1 MKYLRKIFTT
11 MALMTIFSVSVFA
24 KSGFEFH
31 YNALLGVGVSF
42 PTTSMKDMGFKSDIG
57 FDGTGLFQIGYMRQV
72 KEGFGISYLLEL
84 GYNFSSYTI
93 SGKPDFNSIV
103 SDALNEMFGI
113 NINPNQ
119 AGMPN
124 DISVALD
131 FTFYNIQVG
140 LFPKFNFG
148 NFSIGI
154 GGGIKVPISGEL
166 TTTINVAAIDY
177 ERENTQKLNR
187 TDIADMFNPPIFGY
201 VKTSL
206 AYSYY
211 LTDKIA
217 LDFGLYLSYDI
228 MQFINEGGK
237 DEYGGTLNAGIVFGL
252 KFGGKVD

>member
-11 MALMTIFSVSVFA
+11 MALMIIFSVSVFA

-93 SGKPDFNSIV
+93 SGKPDFNPIIN
-103 SDALNEMFGI
+103 DIFGLG
-113 NINPNQ
+113 NIIGNIF
-119 AGMPN
+119 PN

-131 FTFYNIQVG
+131 FTFYNIQIG

-154 GGGIKVPISGEL
+154 GGGIKIPVIGEMSV
-166 TTTINVAAIDY
+166 TATAINV
-177 ERENTQKLNR
+177 EETQKLSR
-187 TDIADMFNPPIFGY
+187 TDIVDIFNPPIFGY

-206 AYSYY
+206 AYSFY
-211 LTDKIA
+211 LTEKVA
-217 LDFGLYLSYDI
+217 LDVGLYLSYDI

-237 DEYGGTLNAGIVFGL
+237 DEYGGTLNTGIIFGV

>member
-1 MKYLRKIFTT
+1 MKYLRKIFIT

-103 SDALNEMFGI
+103 SYALNEMFGI

-119 AGMPN
+119 VGMPN
-124 DISVALD
+124 DMSVALD
-131 FTFYNIQVG
+131 FTFYNIQIG

-154 GGGIKVPISGEL
+154 GGGIKIPVIGEMSVTATAL
-166 TTTINVAAIDY
+166 NIEETK
-177 ERENTQKLNR
+177 KLSR
-187 TDIADMFNPPIFGY
+187 TDIVDIFNPPIFGY

-206 AYSYY
+206 AYSFY

-217 LDFGLYLSYDI
+217 LDVGLYLSYDI

-237 DEYGGTLNAGIVFGL
+237 DEYGGTLNTGIIFGV

>member
-31 YNALLGVGVSF
+31 YNALIGVGVSF
-42 PTTSMKDMGFKSDIG
+42 PTTSMKDMWFKSDIG

-84 GYNFSSYTI
+84 GYNIGSYTI
-93 SGKPDFNSIV
+93 SGKPDFNSLV
-103 SDALNEMFGI
+103 SYALNEMFGI
-113 NINPNQ
+113 NINPSQ
-119 AGMPN
+119 VGMPN
-124 DISVALD
+124 DMSVALD

-154 GGGIKVPISGEL
+154 GGGVKIPVIGEMSV
-166 TTTINVAAIDY
+166 TATAINV
-177 ERENTQKLNR
+177 EETQKLSR
-187 TDIADMFNPPIFGY
+187 VDIADFFNPPIFGY

-206 AYSYY
+206 AYSFY
-211 LTDKIA
+211 LTEKVA
-217 LDFGLYLSYDI
+217 LDVGLYLSYDI

-237 DEYGGTLNAGIVFGL
+237 DEYGGTLNTGIIFGV

>member
-11 MALMTIFSVSVFA
+11 IALMTIFSVSVFA

-31 YNALLGVGVSF
+31 YNALIGVGVSF
-42 PTTSMKDMGFKSDIG
+42 PTTSMKDMGFKNDIG

-119 AGMPN
+119 VGMPN
-124 DISVALD
+124 DMSIALD

-154 GGGIKVPISGEL
+154 GGGIKIPVIGEMSV
-166 TTTINVAAIDY
+166 TATAINV
-177 ERENTQKLNR
+177 EETKKLSR
-187 TDIADMFNPPIFGY
+187 VDIADFFNPPIFGY

-206 AYSYY
+206 AYSFY
-211 LTDKIA
+211 LTDKVA
-217 LDFGLYLSYDI
+217 LDVGLYLSYDI

-237 DEYGGTLNAGIVFGL
+237 DEYGGTLNTGIIFGV

>member
-11 MALMTIFSVSVFA
+11 IALMTIFSVSVFA

-31 YNALLGVGVSF
+31 YNALLGVGVGFPSKSF
-42 PTTSMKDMGFKSDIG
+42 KDVGFKSDIG

-93 SGKPDFNSIV
+93 SGKPDFNPIIN
-103 SDALNEMFGI
+103 DIFGLG
-113 NINPNQ
+113 NIIGNIF
-119 AGMPN
+119 PN
-124 DISVALD
+124 DMSVALD

-154 GGGIKVPISGEL
+154 GGGIKIPVIGEMSV
-166 TTTINVAAIDY
+166 TATAINV
-177 ERENTQKLNR
+177 EETQKLSR
-187 TDIADMFNPPIFGY
+187 TDIVDIFNPPIFGY

-211 LTDKIA
+211 ITDKIA
-217 LDFGLYLSYDI
+217 LDVGLYLSYDI

-237 DEYGGTLNAGIVFGL
+237 DEYGGTLNTGIIFGV

>member
-1 MKYLRKIFTT
+1 MKYLRKIFIT

-93 SGKPDFNSIV
+93 SGKPDFNSLV

-113 NINPNQ
+113 NINPSQ
-119 AGMPN
+119 VGMPN
-124 DISVALD
+124 DMSVALD
-131 FTFYNIQVG
+131 FTFYNIQIG

-154 GGGIKVPISGEL
+154 GGGVKIPVIGEMSV
-166 TTTINVAAIDY
+166 TATAINV
-177 ERENTQKLNR
+177 EETQKLSR
-187 TDIADMFNPPIFGY
+187 TDIADFFNPPIFGY
-201 VKTSL
+201 VKTYL
-206 AYSYY
+206 AYSFY

-217 LDFGLYLSYDI
+217 LDVGLYLSYDI

-237 DEYGGTLNAGIVFGL
+237 DEYGGTLNTGIIFGV

>member
-1 MKYLRKIFTT
+1 MKYLRKIFITI
-11 MALMTIFSVSVFA
+11 ALMTIFSVSVFA

-93 SGKPDFNSIV
+93 SGKPDFNSLV

-113 NINPNQ
+113 NINPSQ
-119 AGMPN
+119 VGMPN
-124 DISVALD
+124 DMSVALD
-131 FTFYNIQVG
+131 FTFYNIQIG

-154 GGGIKVPISGEL
+154 GGGIKIPVIGEMSVTATAL
-166 TTTINVAAIDY
+166 NIEET
-177 ERENTQKLNR
+177 RKLSR
-187 TDIADMFNPPIFGY
+187 TDIVDIFNPPIFGY

-206 AYSYY
+206 AYSFY

-217 LDFGLYLSYDI
+217 LDVGLYLSYDI

-237 DEYGGTLNAGIVFGL
+237 DEYGGTLNTGIIFGL

>member
-1 MKYLRKIFTT
+1 MKIIKKIFLTI
-11 MALMTIFSVSVFA
+11 ALAIIFNVSAFA
-24 KSGFEFH
+24 ESGFEFH
-31 YNALLGVGVSF
+31 YNALLGIGYSF
-42 PTTSMKDMGFKSDIG
+42 PTTSMKDFGFKEDFG

-84 GYNFSSYTI
+84 GYNIGSYTI
-93 SGKPDFNSIV
+93 SGKLDSN
-103 SDALNEMFGI
+103 ALSEITGVIMNY
-113 NINPNQ
+113 P
-119 AGMPN
+119 
-124 DISVALD
+124 DISVTLENY
-131 FTFYNIQVG
+131 FFNLQVG

-187 TDIADMFNPPIFGY
+187 ADIVDSFNPPIFGY

-206 AYSYY
+206 AYSFY
-211 LTDKIA
+211 LTEKVA
-217 LDFGLYLSYDI
+217 LDVGLYLSYDI
-228 MQFINEGGK
+228 MQFINEGAK
-237 DEYGGTLNAGIVFGL
+237 DEYGGVLNAGILFGV

>member
-31 YNALLGVGVSF
+31 YNALIGVGVSF

-84 GYNFSSYTI
+84 GYNFSSYAI
-93 SGKPDFNSIV
+93 SGKPDFNRII
-103 SDALNEMFGI
+103 SDMLGVGNLGI
-113 NINPNQ
+113 
-119 AGMPN
+119 PN
-124 DISVALD
+124 DISITLD
-131 FTFYNIQVG
+131 FTFYNIQIG

-154 GGGIKVPISGEL
+154 GGGIKIPVIGEMSV
-166 TTTINVAAIDY
+166 TATSINVK
-177 ERENTQKLNR
+177 ETKKLSR
-187 TDIADMFNPPIFGY
+187 VDIADSFNPPIFGY

-206 AYSYY
+206 AYSFY
-211 LTDKIA
+211 LTDKVA
-217 LDFGLYLSYDI
+217 LDVGLYLSYDI

-237 DEYGGTLNAGIVFGL
+237 DEYGGTLNTGIIFGV

>member
-24 KSGFEFH
+24 KSSFEFH

-42 PTTSMKDMGFKSDIG
+42 PTTSMKDMGFKNDIG

-84 GYNFSSYTI
+84 GYNIGSYTI

-113 NINPNQ
+113 NINPSQ
-119 AGMPN
+119 VGMPN
-124 DISVALD
+124 DMSVALD
-131 FTFYNIQVG
+131 FTFYNIQIG

-154 GGGIKVPISGEL
+154 GGGIKIPVIGEMSVTATAL
-166 TTTINVAAIDY
+166 NIEEIL
-177 ERENTQKLNR
+177 KLSR
-187 TDIADMFNPPIFGY
+187 TDIADWFNPPIFGY

-206 AYSYY
+206 AYSFY

-217 LDFGLYLSYDI
+217 LDVGLYLSYDI

-237 DEYGGTLNAGIVFGL
+237 DEYGGTLNTGIIFGV

>member
-1 MKYLRKIFTT
+1 MKYLSKIFTT
-11 MALMTIFSVSVFA
+11 IALMTIFSVSVFA

-31 YNALLGVGVSF
+31 YNALIGVGVSF

-113 NINPNQ
+113 NINPSQ
-119 AGMPN
+119 VGMPN
-124 DISVALD
+124 DTSVALD

-154 GGGIKVPISGEL
+154 GGGVKIPVIGEMSV
-166 TTTINVAAIDY
+166 TATAINV
-177 ERENTQKLNR
+177 EETQKLSR

-206 AYSYY
+206 AYSFY
-211 LTDKIA
+211 LTDKVA
-217 LDFGLYLSYDI
+217 LDVGLYLSYDI

>member
-31 YNALLGVGVSF
+31 YNALIGVGVSF

-84 GYNFSSYTI
+84 GYNFNSYTI
-93 SGKPDFNSIV
+93 SGKPDFNPI
-103 SDALNEMFGI
+103 I
-113 NINPNQ
+113 
-119 AGMPN
+119 N
-124 DISVALD
+124 DIFGLGNIIGNIFNDMSVALD
-131 FTFYNIQVG
+131 FTFYNIQIG

-154 GGGIKVPISGEL
+154 GGGIKIPVIGEMSVTATAL
-166 TTTINVAAIDY
+166 NI
-177 ERENTQKLNR
+177 EETQKLSR
-187 TDIADMFNPPIFGY
+187 TDIVDIFNPPIFGY

-206 AYSYY
+206 AYSFY
-211 LTDKIA
+211 LTDKVA
-217 LDFGLYLSYDI
+217 LDVGLYLSYDI

-237 DEYGGTLNAGIVFGL
+237 DEYGGTLNTGIIFGV

>member
-24 KSGFEFH
+24 KSGFEFN
-31 YNALLGVGVSF
+31 YNALLGIGVGVPTKSF
-42 PTTSMKDMGFKSDIG
+42 KDFGFKSDIG
-57 FDGTGLFQIGYMRQV
+57 FDGTCSFQIGYMRQV

-93 SGKPDFNSIV
+93 SGKPDFNPIIN
-103 SDALNEMFGI
+103 DIFGLG
-113 NINPNQ
+113 NIIGNIF
-119 AGMPN
+119 PN
-124 DISVALD
+124 DMSVALD

-154 GGGIKVPISGEL
+154 GGGIKIPVIGEMSV
-166 TTTINVAAIDY
+166 TATAINV
-177 ERENTQKLNR
+177 EETQKLSR
-187 TDIADMFNPPIFGY
+187 TDIVDIFNPPIFGY

-206 AYSYY
+206 AYSFY

-217 LDFGLYLSYDI
+217 LDVGLYLSYDI

-237 DEYGGTLNAGIVFGL
+237 DEYGGTLNTGIIFGL

>member
-1 MKYLRKIFTT
+1 MKYLRKIFITI
-11 MALMTIFSVSVFA
+11 ALMTIFSVSVFA

-93 SGKPDFNSIV
+93 SGKPDFNPI
-103 SDALNEMFGI
+103 I
-113 NINPNQ
+113 
-119 AGMPN
+119 N
-124 DISVALD
+124 DIFGLGNIIGNIFNDMSVALD
-131 FTFYNIQVG
+131 FTFYNIQIG

-154 GGGIKVPISGEL
+154 GGGIKIPVIGEMSV
-166 TTTINVAAIDY
+166 TATAINV
-177 ERENTQKLNR
+177 EETQKLSR
-187 TDIADMFNPPIFGY
+187 TDIVDIFNPPIFGY

-206 AYSYY
+206 AYSFY
-211 LTDKIA
+211 LTDKVA
-217 LDFGLYLSYDI
+217 LDVGLYLSYDI

-237 DEYGGTLNAGIVFGL
+237 DEYGGTLNTGIIFGV

>member
-93 SGKPDFNSIV
+93 SGKPDFNSLV
-103 SDALNEMFGI
+103 LDALNEMFGI
-113 NINPNQ
+113 NINPSQ
-119 AGMPN
+119 VGMPN

-131 FTFYNIQVG
+131 FTFYNIQIG

-187 TDIADMFNPPIFGY
+187 TDIADTFNPPIFGY

-206 AYSYY
+206 AYSFY

-217 LDFGLYLSYDI
+217 LDVGLYLSYDI

-237 DEYGGTLNAGIVFGL
+237 DEYGGTLNTGIIFGL

>member
-1 MKYLRKIFTT
+1 MKYLRKIFITI
-11 MALMTIFSVSVFA
+11 ALMTIFSVSVFA

-42 PTTSMKDMGFKSDIG
+42 PTTSMKDMGFKNDIG

-93 SGKPDFNSIV
+93 SGKPDFNSLV

-113 NINPNQ
+113 NINPSQ
-119 AGMPN
+119 VGMPN
-124 DISVALD
+124 DMSVALD
-131 FTFYNIQVG
+131 FTFYNIQIG

-154 GGGIKVPISGEL
+154 GGGIKIPVIGEMSV
-166 TTTINVAAIDY
+166 TATAINV
-177 ERENTQKLNR
+177 EETQKLSR
-187 TDIADMFNPPIFGY
+187 TDIADFFNPPIFGY

-206 AYSYY
+206 AYSFY
-211 LTDKIA
+211 LTDKVA
-217 LDFGLYLSYDI
+217 LDVGLYLSYDI

-237 DEYGGTLNAGIVFGL
+237 DEYGGTLNTGIIFGV

>member
-11 MALMTIFSVSVFA
+11 IALMTIFSVSVFA

-31 YNALLGVGVSF
+31 YNALLGVGVGFPSKSF
-42 PTTSMKDMGFKSDIG
+42 KDVGFKSDIG

-93 SGKPDFNSIV
+93 SGKPDFNPIIN
-103 SDALNEMFGI
+103 DIFGLG
-113 NINPNQ
+113 NIIGNIF
-119 AGMPN
+119 PN
-124 DISVALD
+124 DMSVALD

-154 GGGIKVPISGEL
+154 GGGIKIPVIGEMSV
-166 TTTINVAAIDY
+166 TATAINV
-177 ERENTQKLNR
+177 EETQKLSR
-187 TDIADMFNPPIFGY
+187 TDIVDIFNPPIFGY

-211 LTDKIA
+211 ITDKIA
-217 LDFGLYLSYDI
+217 LDVGLYLSYDI

-237 DEYGGTLNAGIVFGL
+237 DEYVGTLNTGIIFGV

>member
-11 MALMTIFSVSVFA
+11 IAFMIIFSVSVFA

-31 YNALLGVGVSF
+31 YNALIGVGVGFPSKSF
-42 PTTSMKDMGFKSDIG
+42 KDVGFKSDFG

-84 GYNFSSYTI
+84 GYNFSSYSI
-93 SGKPDFNSIV
+93 SGKLG
-103 SDALNEMFGI
+103 SDALSKI
-113 NINPNQ
+113 T
-119 AGMPN
+119 GMVMNYP
-124 DISVALD
+124 DMSVILENY
-131 FTFYNIQVG
+131 FFNIQVG

-154 GGGIKVPISGEL
+154 GGGIKVPISGET
-166 TTTINVAAIDY
+166 TTTINVTAINY
-177 ERENTQKLNR
+177 EIENTQKLSR
-187 TDIADMFNPPIFGY
+187 TDIVDIFNPPIFGY

-206 AYSYY
+206 AYSFY
-211 LTDKIA
+211 LTEKVA
-217 LDFGLYLSYDI
+217 LDVGLYLSYDI

-237 DEYGGTLNAGIVFGL
+237 DEYGGTLNTGIIFGV

>member
-93 SGKPDFNSIV
+93 SGKPDFNSLV
-103 SDALNEMFGI
+103 SDALKEMFGI

-119 AGMPN
+119 VGMPN

-154 GGGIKVPISGEL
+154 GGGIKIPVIGEMSV
-166 TTTINVAAIDY
+166 TATAINV
-177 ERENTQKLNR
+177 EETQKLSR

-206 AYSYY
+206 AYSFY
-211 LTDKIA
+211 LTDKVA
-217 LDFGLYLSYDI
+217 LDVGLYLSYDI

-237 DEYGGTLNAGIVFGL
+237 DEYGGTLNTGIIFGL

>member
-1 MKYLRKIFTT
+1 MKYLRKIFITI
-11 MALMTIFSVSVFA
+11 ALMTIFSVSVFA

-119 AGMPN
+119 VGMPN

-154 GGGIKVPISGEL
+154 GGGIKIPVIGEMSV
-166 TTTINVAAIDY
+166 TATAINV
-177 ERENTQKLNR
+177 EETQKLSR
-187 TDIADMFNPPIFGY
+187 TDIADFFNPPIFGY

-206 AYSYY
+206 AYSFY
-211 LTDKIA
+211 LTDKVA
-217 LDFGLYLSYDI
+217 LDVGLYLSYDI

-237 DEYGGTLNAGIVFGL
+237 DEYGGTLNTGIIFGV